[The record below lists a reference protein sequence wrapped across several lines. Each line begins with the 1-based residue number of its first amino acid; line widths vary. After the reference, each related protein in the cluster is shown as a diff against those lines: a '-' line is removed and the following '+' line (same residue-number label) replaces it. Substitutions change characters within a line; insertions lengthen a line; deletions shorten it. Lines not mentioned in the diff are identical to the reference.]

1 MIKDLIEIAQEA
13 KTHLLSLEDRGSKV
27 CNEFRADPNL
37 NYFCIHCNYSQYTH
51 LCKRILAIG
60 FEYK

>member
-1 MIKDLIEIAQEA
+1 MIKDLIDIAQEA

-27 CNEFRADPNL
+27 CNEFRAKPDA
-37 NYFCIHCNYSQYTH
+37 NYFCSHCNYSQYTH